1 MFNPGMEIWQRRR
14 FLRDEKLCVESLDL
28 VSASASIKR
37 PASQRLCWR
46 SPEITM
52 SHCHTGFCYKS
63 LITKRGSDDYSIQ
76 YGGLQA
82 AWGSLIKKIQLF
94 VYIHFPHSDYF
105 INCPAFI
112 SSPPI
117 PPNNQLLYPDQ
128 QTHHRSFVDSKD
140 LLSPSQRAAIL
151 WWLGS
156 GKLQSN
162 KSYFWLAGGPP
173 KSLSNSKKW
182 SLTLQ
187 IDQGYLRERK
197 APHELEELLD
207 TTAVVCL

>member
-1 MFNPGMEIWQRRR
+1 MFNSVLWFKRNNKDILIQIRNVKER
-14 FLRDEKLCVESLDL
+14 FLRDENFVLSHFIFFFFLL
-28 VSASASIKR
+28 LLPSNSHR
-37 PASQRLCWR
+37 QRSWR

-52 SHCHTGFCYKS
+52 SHCHIGFCYKS

-76 YGGLQA
+76 YRGLQA

-112 SSPPI
+112 SSLPI

-140 LLSPSQRAAIL
+140 LLSPLKEPLFFDDWAAANFKVINL
-151 WWLGS
+151 IS
-156 GKLQSN
+156 D
-162 KSYFWLAGGPP
+162 WLAAHQSPYQILRSDP
-173 KSLSNSKKW
+173 SLF
-182 SLTLQ
+182 
-187 IDQGYLRERK
+187 R
-197 APHELEELLD
+197 
-207 TTAVVCL
+207 